1 MTKPGKIAVVGSANT
16 DMVILADHFPSPG
29 ETILGGKFL
38 MNPGGK
44 GANQAVA
51 AARLGGNVFFISRVG
66 EDVFGQET
74 FQNINR
80 EGIDTQGLHKH
91 PNLPSGVALITVD
104 KNGEN
109 TIVVASGA
117 NMALSAQELEQHL
130 PLIQSSEILL
140 MQLEIPMESVLYAA
154 KAAFQ
159 WGKKVIL
166 NPAPA
171 ADLPSE
177 LYPYIYVITPN
188 ETETKQLT
196 GIRVTD
202 EMTAKK
208 AAEKLVSLGV
218 KHVVITLGAA
228 GAYLY
233 SKGIQQIVPTP
244 KVTAI
249 DSTAAGDTFNGALAV
264 ALAEGMD
271 WVTAVTFS
279 NRAAA
284 LSVTLMG
291 AQASIPFR
299 KSVAKIYGKSV

>member
-1 MTKPGKIAVVGSANT
+1 MTNPSSITVVGSANT

-44 GANQAVA
+44 GANQSVA
-51 AARLGGNVFFISRVG
+51 AARLGGKVSFISRVG
-66 EDVFGQET
+66 DDIFGQET
-74 FQNINR
+74 FQNLQR
-80 EGIDTQGLHKH
+80 EGIDARGLHKH
-91 PNLPSGVALITVD
+91 PSLPSGVALITVD
-104 KNGEN
+104 NHGEN

-117 NMALSAQELEQHL
+117 NMALSPGELTQHL
-130 PLIQSSEILL
+130 SIIQSGEILL
-140 MQLEIPMESVLYAA
+140 MQLEIPLESVLFAA
-154 KAAFQ
+154 RAAFQ
-159 WGKKVIL
+159 SGRKVIL

-171 ADLPSE
+171 ATLPLE
-177 LYPYIYVITPN
+177 IYPYIYALTPN
-188 ETETKQLT
+188 ETETAQLT
-196 GIRVTD
+196 GIKVND
-202 EMTAKK
+202 EKSAKK

-218 KHVVITLGAA
+218 QHVVITLGAA

-233 SKGIQQIVPTP
+233 SEEVQRIIPAP

-249 DSTAAGDTFNGALAV
+249 DSTAAGDTFNGGLAV

-271 WVTAVTFS
+271 WVTAVTFA

-284 LSVTLMG
+284 LSVTQMG

-299 KSVAKIYGKSV
+299 QAVTDIYG